1 MIMSEACEQME
12 LPIFPFRS
20 FEEILGFKG
29 IRDVAVVLSP
39 RLKNSWRVKFHS
51 FSKKRTLIV
60 PSYFEQA
67 PDNIKEAV
75 IQWAELFPKR
85 KHARRPDFQRQ
96 KKSLEHAV
104 LEFIVSSGQAGKR
117 ARKIVPGSF
126 PTGGMV
132 FDLQEVFDFVNS
144 TYFSGTV
151 ASYIR
156 WNKNRGR
163 SYQTSF
169 IDTQGNKH
177 NLISIAQMYNRPDVP
192 RFAIESIVY
201 HEMLHIAI
209 PPYKRNFKNVIHGRE
224 FKRAEQSFPYFKQW
238 RKWEKEH
245 VR

>member
-1 MIMSEACEQME
+1 MHDSCEQLE
-12 LPIFPFRS
+12 LPLFSSLS

-51 FSKKRTLIV
+51 FSKKRTLFV
-60 PSYFEQA
+60 PSYFQQA
-67 PDNIKEAV
+67 PDKIKEAV
-75 IQWAELFPKR
+75 IEWAALFPKR
-85 KHARRPDFQRQ
+85 KHARRSDFLRQ
-96 KKSLEHAV
+96 KKSLEHVV
-104 LEFIVSSGQAGKR
+104 LEFIISSGQVRKR
-117 ARKIVPGSF
+117 ARKVVPGSF
-126 PTGGMV
+126 PSEGIV
-132 FDLQEVFDFVNS
+132 YDLQEVFDLINA
-144 TYFSGTV
+144 TYFGGAV
-151 ASYIR
+151 ASHIR

-169 IDTQGNKH
+169 TDTHGNKH
-177 NLISIAQMYNRPDVP
+177 NLISIAQMYNRPGVP

-245 VR
+245 VA